1 MRDVLPK
8 MSEHV
13 NVAQRPAPSRV
24 HSRLTLAQ
32 LFPWSLELIQLFVE
46 LIWIIG
52 GRPGALS
59 STSGILCKL
68 GRLDKELPGRLVN
81 FGARNCSAGSLM
93 IHVL

>member
-24 HSRLTLAQ
+24 HSRLTLVQ
-32 LFPWSLELIQLFVE
+32 LFPWSLELIQLCVE

-68 GRLDKELPGRLVN
+68 SRLDKELSGRLVE
-81 FGARNCSAGSLM
+81 FWCKILLCR
-93 IHVL
+93 

>member
-32 LFPWSLELIQLFVE
+32 LSWSLELIQLFVE

-68 GRLDKELPGRLVN
+68 GRLDKELPGRLVE
-81 FGARNCSAGSLM
+81 FWCKKLLCR
-93 IHVL
+93 